1 MNRKRSF
8 SGVSRT
14 ISELGETSSNNDLL
28 LRQADK
34 YEIEIVEIINPEKE
48 YENFKINGLK
58 ILEPEVIYKKKV
70 IEKINKFI
78 NLLEKKKS
86 NA

>member
-34 YEIEIVEIINPEKE
+34 YEIEIVEIIDPEKE